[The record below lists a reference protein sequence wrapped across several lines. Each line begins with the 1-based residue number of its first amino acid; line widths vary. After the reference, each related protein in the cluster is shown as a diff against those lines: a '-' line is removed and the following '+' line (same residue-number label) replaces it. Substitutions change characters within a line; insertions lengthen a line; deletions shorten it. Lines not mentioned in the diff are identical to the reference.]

1 MNFSIDS
8 YSLAEALQI
17 VGKGLPSKNVYPI
30 LNNIKIDVLND
41 KLILTTSD
49 GDIVITYELKSL
61 NLKVYETGS
70 FIIQSKIIEIIKSIE
85 PGDLRISVVDD
96 NKVSIIGHNY
106 DCLLNM
112 ENVEN
117 YPKVEIINPELK
129 NSIDSYVLKQLI
141 RETIFFTAVGSKR
154 PVLQGIN
161 FVYGN
166 SKLIVSTTDSHRLA
180 KKEINID
187 TINDE
192 FNIIVPSKPLG
203 DLQKII
209 ESNTKCEVKFGI
221 YDNKI
226 LFEIND
232 IKFQSRLIE
241 GAFPQVEKIIPSDD
255 KITVRLKF
263 NKEDLIKKLNSAGVL
278 STRPE
283 SQEETR
289 KIARMIYQSNN
300 VTIESSNRDYGK
312 STLSLQLTSD
322 PVGQPISLL
331 FSLNDLIDPLKVINS
346 SEIVILIVNETRPF
360 VFKPVDDDSLL
371 YISMPII
378 YSE

>member
-1 MNFSIDS
+1 MDFSIDS

-30 LNNIKIDVLND
+30 LNNIKIDVLSD
-41 KLILTTSD
+41 SLILTTSD
-49 GDIVITYELKSL
+49 GDIVITYELKSV
-61 NLKVYETGS
+61 NLKVYETGK

-85 PGDLRISVVDD
+85 PGELKITVVDN
-96 NKVSIIGHNY
+96 NKISIIGHNY

-112 ENVEN
+112 EDVEN
-117 YPKVEIINPELK
+117 YPKVEIINPEL
-129 NSIDSYVLKQLI
+129 NNTIDSYLLKQLI
-141 RETIFFTAVGSKR
+141 RETIFFTALSSKR

-161 FVYGN
+161 FVASGSN
-166 SKLIVSTTDSHRLA
+166 LTVSTTDSHRLA
-180 KKEINID
+180 KKEIVIPGLNE
-187 TINDE
+187 E
-192 FNIIVPSKPLG
+192 FNITVPSKPLS

-209 ESNTKCEVKFGI
+209 ENNSKCDVKFGI

-226 LFEIND
+226 LFQIQD

-241 GAFPQVEKIIPSDD
+241 GAFPVVDKIIPTDD
-255 KITVRLKF
+255 KITIRLKF

-283 SQEETR
+283 SQEESR
-289 KIARMIYQSNN
+289 KIAKMVYSQNN
-300 VTIESSNRDYGK
+300 VVIESSNKDYGK

-322 PVGQPISLL
+322 PIGQPISFL
-331 FSLNDLIDPLKVINS
+331 FSLNDLLDPLKVISAN
-346 SEIVILIVNETRPF
+346 EITILIVNETRPF
-360 VFKPVDDDSLL
+360 VFKPVDDNSLL